1 MWCAL
6 TCRHRQRDPEAM
18 QSLGGGG
25 SGGALPQTSGK
36 NAVCFTYPCD
46 TLTCSDASPR
56 TRHCLCPCV
65 TG

>member
-36 NAVCFTYPCD
+36 NAVCFTYP
-46 TLTCSDASPR
+46 
-56 TRHCLCPCV
+56 
-65 TG
+65 

>member
-36 NAVCFTYPCD
+36 NAVCFTYPF
-46 TLTCSDASPR
+46 TPNE
-56 TRHCLCPCV
+56 RHCYEMVSPDSSDP
-65 TG
+65 

>member
-36 NAVCFTYPCD
+36 NAVCFTFYVAAVVKP
-46 TLTCSDASPR
+46 LFPFFPSPR
-56 TRHCLCPCV
+56 FFS
-65 TG
+65 